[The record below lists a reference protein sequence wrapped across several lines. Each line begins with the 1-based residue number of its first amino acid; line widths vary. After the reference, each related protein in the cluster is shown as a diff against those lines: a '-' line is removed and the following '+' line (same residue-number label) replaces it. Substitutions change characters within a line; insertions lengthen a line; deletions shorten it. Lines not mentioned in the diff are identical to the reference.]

1 MAPALRHAR
10 VEGDMT
16 ALPGS
21 GGSVAPTIRQRMLA
35 ALLIGLVTGLGAYVY
50 SSLRVTNAT
59 DFDQCWIAARAL
71 LAGHDPYQAVR
82 ASGWPWPLY
91 YPLPAIVLVA
101 PVALLHLMEARAV
114 FVGAGAALLAFGITE
129 SAWHPL
135 LLFVSGLYFETFQ
148 LAQWSPLLIGAALVP
163 ALSWMLVAK
172 PNLGL
177 ALFAARPSWMA
188 PVGGFVLIVATLL
201 LWPTWPRE
209 WLAASRSETHLM
221 APVVLL
227 GGPIALLALLR
238 WRRPEGRLVA
248 VLACVPQTVSLHA
261 SLALFLVP
269 RTRMESLVLT
279 LGADVAFLLLRAAQ
293 PFPSLVA
300 QERFTG
306 YAVIALLY
314 LPCVIMLLRRPNEG
328 PIPSWL
334 ARAVAHVPGR
344 RRGVAGGEEPVAP
357 SLGVHRREREED

>member
-1 MAPALRHAR
+1 
-10 VEGDMT
+10 MT
-16 ALPGS
+16 AAQSSDGLA
-21 GGSVAPTIRQRMLA
+21 APTIRQRLLA
-35 ALLIGLVTGLGAYVY
+35 AVLIGLVTGTMTYAYV
-50 SSLRVTNAT
+50 SMRLTNAT

-71 LAGHDPYQAVR
+71 LAGHDPYEAVR

-91 YPLPAIVLVA
+91 YPLPTIMLVA
-101 PVALLHLMEARAV
+101 PLALLHLMMARAV

-129 SAWHPL
+129 RAWHPL

-188 PVGGFVLIVATLL
+188 PVGGLVLVAVGTL
-201 LWPTWPRE
+201 LWPAWPRE

-221 APVVLL
+221 APVALL
-227 GGPIALLALLR
+227 GGPLALLALLR

-248 VLACVPQTVSLHA
+248 VLACVPQTISLHA

-269 RTRMESLVLT
+269 RTRIESLVLT
-279 LGADVAFLLLRAAQ
+279 LCADVAFLLLRAAQ

-306 YAVIALLY
+306 YSVIVLLY

-328 PIPSWL
+328 EIPACL
-334 ARAVAHVPGR
+334 ARAAARVLGR
-344 RRGVAGGEEPVAP
+344 RRGNADAREPMAGSV
-357 SLGVHRREREED
+357 GVNRRDREDG